1 MRKRRDFDYEYDYDL
16 DEVLAEM
23 EFFSDENEEEIDYK
37 DKMIKYYLSRQE
49 ERIDRKQ
56 FVIERGL
63 LDIKKQPAKPLLE
76 KKKTKEE
83 RDIVNSMKSFSRFIK
98 PQDHERMV
106 NNLIKERQL
115 REIIN
120 QLKQFHKGGLTG
132 LDQIEK
138 FIELNKKSVQ

>member
-23 EFFSDENEEEIDYK
+23 EFFSDENEEEIEYK
-37 DKMIKYYLSRQE
+37 DKMIKYYLNRQE
-49 ERIDRKQ
+49 ERIERKQ

-63 LDIKKQPAKPLLE
+63 LDIKKQPSKPSLE

-83 RDIVNSMKSFSRFIK
+83 RDIVNSMKIFSRFIK

-106 NNLIKERQL
+106 NNLIKER
-115 REIIN
+115 
-120 QLKQFHKGGLTG
+120 
-132 LDQIEK
+132 
-138 FIELNKKSVQ
+138 